1 MATWRPIWKRVEYDL
16 KHEAHLTGDSVRY
29 RIRVIDD
36 IQDAGDP
43 TEGEVIH
50 EGIAT
55 TSTAGG
61 QSIIISPN
69 EVAADYLSAP
79 FQNTTGGGWHSQL
92 LGRYFCL
99 DYWDTDGLWIAQT
112 YWAIYADWSYDYDF
126 DIEAMGLSHPIR
138 AVAVPNQWLV
148 ASVVDWDDQRQVNFL
163 LTYANGTTQ
172 TIAQDL
178 FRAADFNSDFNA
190 DFAISAGEY
199 NVAGYAALYLGAY
212 AGLVKVQVVYPAATD
227 IILAEYKVAEQACK
241 RYALYYRNA
250 YGGMDSLLLDGVQRK
265 ENYARS
271 TITRKIDNSVRG
283 ARAIQNYRNGLTEGW
298 ELRLNNLTD
307 AEAARMHHL
316 VGSTEVYLCD
326 LIADTLTPLVL
337 TDTECVDRTFAN
349 GRKRIDWKLA
359 ATTAQVMRRE

>member
-1 MATWRPIWKRVEYDL
+1 MAWLPIWKRVEYDIKQAAQL
-16 KHEAHLTGDSVRY
+16 DGDSVRY

-92 LGRYFCL
+92 LGRIFCL
-99 DYWDTDGLWIAQT
+99 DYYEESGNLWLNETQW
-112 YWAIYADWSYDYDF
+112 YLYGDWSYDYDF
-126 DIEAMGLSHPIR
+126 NIEAMGLSHPVR
-138 AVAVPNQWLV
+138 AIAAPNQWLV
-148 ASVVDWDDQRQVNFL
+148 ASVVDWDEVLAVQFL
-163 LTYANGTTQ
+163 LTFANGNTL
-172 TIAQDL
+172 TISRDL
-178 FRAADFNSDFNA
+178 YRAADFNADFNA
-190 DFAISAGEY
+190 DFATTEGEHSLT
-199 NVAGYAALYLGAY
+199 GYVALYLGAY
-212 AGLVKVQVVYPAATD
+212 TGLARVQVIYPTD
-227 IILAEYKVAEQACK
+227 SVVIADYKVAEQACK

-265 ENYARS
+265 ETYARS
-271 TITRKIDNSVRG
+271 LVTRKIDNSVRG
-283 ARAIQNYRNGLTEGW
+283 ARAVQNYRNALTEGW

-316 VGSTEVYLCD
+316 VGSAEVYLCD

-337 TDTECVDRTFAN
+337 TDTECIDRTFAN

>member
-1 MATWRPIWKRVEYDL
+1 M

-36 IQDAGDP
+36 INDAGDP

-55 TSTAGG
+55 TRTAGG

-69 EVAADYLSAP
+69 EVAANYLGGELSAMR
-79 FQNTTGGGWHSQL
+79 FGWHSQL
-92 LGRYFCL
+92 LGRIFCL
-99 DYWDTDGLWIAQT
+99 DYWNTDGRWIAQT
-112 YWAIYADWSYDYDF
+112 YWCLYGDWSYDYDF
-126 DIEAMGLSHPIR
+126 NIEAMGLSHPIR
-138 AVAVPNQWLV
+138 AIATPNQWLV
-148 ASVVDWDDQRQVNFL
+148 ASVIDWDDQRQVNFL
-163 LTYANGTTQ
+163 LIYADGTEQEIT
-172 TIAQDL
+172 QDL

-227 IILAEYKVAEQACK
+227 IILAEYKVAEHACK

-250 YGGMDSLLLDGVQRK
+250 
-265 ENYARS
+265 
-271 TITRKIDNSVRG
+271 
-283 ARAIQNYRNGLTEGW
+283 LTEGW

-307 AEAARMHHL
+307 ADAARMHHL
-316 VGSTEVYLCD
+316 IGSAEVYLCD

>member
-1 MATWRPIWKRVEYDL
+1 MEYDI

-43 TEGEVIH
+43 TKGEIIH

-92 LGRYFCL
+92 LGRIFCL
-99 DYWDTDGLWIAQT
+99 DYLDGNV
-112 YWAIYADWSYDYDF
+112 WANEMQWHFYGDWSYDYEF
-126 DIEAMGLSHPIR
+126 NIEAMGLSHPIR
-138 AVAVPNQWLV
+138 AVAAPNQWLV

-163 LTYANGTTQ
+163 LTFADGTERKVT
-172 TIAQDL
+172 QDL

-190 DFAISAGEY
+190 DFAISAGAY

-271 TITRKIDNSVRG
+271 LITRKVDNSVQG
-283 ARAIQNYRNGLTEGW
+283 ARAVQNYRNALTEGW

-316 VGSTEVYLCD
+316 VGSAEVYLCD

-337 TDTECVDRTFAN
+337 TDTECIDRTFAN

-359 ATTAQVMRRE
+359 ATTAQTMRRE